1 MTFDSE
7 SVTTDEATLRV
18 YHFNLDVFGPYSEA
32 SDFLSTNTLPSNTPG
47 LCFPGF
53 FHSEP
58 SSRLLA
64 LEVRMSDRYFG
75 IRERDEVPLY
85 VLYVPH
91 DVLLGYI
98 RSHPSNSHTVV
109 VPWKAWGS
117 GNAHILALPDPDPNR
132 IDFIGRMIVCGMH
145 AITQPPT
152 IIVQGDQR
160 MLRISDYHPRR
171 IFRNSATGTCTQDT
185 NRRGVA
191 DSHEGLTPP
200 ARQKAP
206 DETIPHVFKDIPLP
220 SGLRLENIKCAL
232 GEDVVAVFEVGIP
245 TRSVVRY
252 QGPHS
257 VQDFSFLPQSTEVE
271 EARECILSPHLV
283 MPCIS
288 IIFPAIYAS

>member
-1 MTFDSE
+1 MP
-7 SVTTDEATLRV
+7 V
-18 YHFNLDVFGPYSEA
+18 YYRSLEWE
-32 SDFLSTNTLPSNTPG
+32 L
-47 LCFPGF
+47 FPDG
-53 FHSEP
+53 
-58 SSRLLA
+58 
-64 LEVRMSDRYFG
+64 
-75 IRERDEVPLY
+75 
-85 VLYVPH
+85 
-91 DVLLGYI
+91 
-98 RSHPSNSHTVV
+98 
-109 VPWKAWGS
+109 
-117 GNAHILALPDPDPNR
+117 
-132 IDFIGRMIVCGMH
+132 
-145 AITQPPT
+145 
-152 IIVQGDQR
+152 
-160 MLRISDYHPRR
+160 
-171 IFRNSATGTCTQDT
+171 TQDT